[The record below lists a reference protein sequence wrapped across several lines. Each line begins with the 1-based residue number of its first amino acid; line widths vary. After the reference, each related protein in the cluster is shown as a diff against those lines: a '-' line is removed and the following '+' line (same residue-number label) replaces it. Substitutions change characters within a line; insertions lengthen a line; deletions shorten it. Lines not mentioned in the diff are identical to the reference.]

1 MKFKSKILCLLLVL
15 VMLLTI
21 SAVAA
26 NENTILSLKED
37 STDQMSVNVETN
49 NEILGISNSEYN
61 LGAPDDG
68 TFTSLQKKIN
78 NTAEGGTLVL
88 ENNYTNTNWNFR
100 YGITISK
107 SLTIDGNGFT
117 IDVRKTGRIFQVTAA
132 NVTLKNINF
141 VNTNTIDI
149 NKGGGAVYWSGAN
162 GVLSGSNFINNS
174 AAGNDFTNGGDGG
187 AVYWSGAN
195 GTLSDS
201 NFTANKAI
209 FGGAVYW
216 DGANGVLSGCNFTG
230 NNATWSDGGAVY
242 WSGADG
248 RLSGCN
254 FTGNKKGGAVYWIG
268 ARGILSG
275 SNFINNSDAEGGA
288 VYWGNGATRGS
299 LSDSI
304 FINNSASNGG
314 AVYWRG
320 ADGRLSGSTFI
331 GNNASR
337 CGAVYWSGARGILS
351 GSNFINNSARKFSAG
366 AVYWYGADGTLRDS
380 NFTRNSARQEGGAVY
395 WSGIN
400 YGSNPNAGNR
410 GVLSGSNFI
419 NNSAGNGGAVFWN
432 GANGRLSGSNFI
444 GNNASNGGVV
454 YWKAYKGT
462 LSGSNF
468 TSNSA
473 SVDGGAVY
481 WAGTN
486 GNLTGSNFIGNNAS
500 YGGAVFWNG
509 TGGVLDNCSFVN
521 CSAESFS
528 NYTTQKSY
536 VNAYGG
542 AVYWNGTGGVLGN
555 CSFVNCSAESFSN
568 YTTQNSYVN
577 AYGGAVYWY
586 GANGTLDNCSFVNCS
601 AESLSYHTQDSYVN
615 AYGGAV
621 YWYGAN
627 GTLDNCSFVNCSVES
642 FSNYGK
648 YSNVY
653 ACGGA
658 VYWYGANGTLDNC
671 SFVNCSAYSFYNTE
685 NVVSLRDFGG
695 AVFWFGENGR
705 LSGSTFIN
713 NIVKGTY
720 RRGGAVY
727 WHGSYGVLSGS
738 NFTDNKDALEGSAV
752 YWKGEFGCLCGSN
765 FTNNSAS
772 EGGAV
777 YWNGA
782 RGTIYICS
790 FVNCNAT
797 SLGGAVRWEAN
808 NGRLSGSNFTGNNAL
823 VGGAVHWSGI
833 NGRLSGSSFTGNNAT
848 RFGGAVFWS
857 GYYGSLSGSN
867 FTGNSVT
874 ERGGA
879 VYWGGYM
886 GNLSSSNFTSNSA
899 SEGGAVYG
907 NGYES
912 SLSGS
917 SFLANNAILGGAVY
931 WFSGYGSLSGSNFTG
946 NNATRYGGAVHWN
959 ALDGNL
965 SGSSFLANNAILGG
979 AVYWTGARGILSGSN
994 FTGNNA
1000 SSGGAVHWSGNNG
1013 RLSGSNFTGN
1023 NATRFGGAVD
1033 WDGDDG
1039 RLSDSNFNNNRA
1051 TLFDGG
1057 AVYWIGA
1064 RGILSGSNF
1073 TGNNASSGGAVRWN
1087 ALDGNL
1093 TDSNFTNNSASDG
1106 GAVYW
1111 NSANGSLSGSSFTGN
1126 NATSYGGAVH
1136 WSGRDGRLSGSS
1148 FTGNNATKG
1157 SAIYKFTSSSLI
1169 ITNTVFGRN
1178 RANSDKIVIEVEGNE
1193 TNNVNVKITFYGNDN
1208 IANAIWNANNG
1219 GTISLANITCEF
1231 SYDGIGRE
1239 YKTFNK
1245 YDAPKAVTNTHY
1257 VNGSDELWQSPLEN
1271 AQLIDINITDSKGNV
1286 IYSIV
1291 NGTETKKSNV
1301 ERNLLKAVL
1310 PRDVNPVNVTDA
1322 QGQIFIKLSNLKA
1335 STYKISAKHQIDNYY
1350 TMTSNSDSF
1359 IVNNT
1364 PLINKTVDNP
1374 TPVVGE
1380 VIKYNLT
1387 VVNTGDETIR
1397 DNVTLVDALSDGLE
1411 YAGNYTISDGSYVNF
1426 TQNGKVL
1433 TWIVTNI
1440 TNSTPLVI
1448 TVNVKVTKA
1457 GSWTNNLTLNNKNYT
1472 VSANVTTV
1480 VVNKT
1485 VDNHIPVVGEVV
1497 RYNLTVVNT
1506 ANVTIRD
1513 DVTLIDTLSDG
1524 LEYDGRYNLIGGDLV
1539 SFTRNGKVLTWIV
1552 TNITKSAP
1560 LVITVNIKVVKAG
1573 NWTNNLTLNN
1583 NFTVSENITAIDNV
1597 NSLNISKITL
1607 TQNVH
1612 VGSQVTFQID
1622 VINTGNVKLTNV
1634 TVYETSFDGL
1644 VYDSFK
1650 ASDLWVYSI
1659 IRGVNAWT
1667 FKEDL
1672 HPGEEISF
1680 FTVFN
1685 TTTNGTF
1692 VNNVV
1697 ASSDNTIDA
1706 QANATV
1712 NVLKPDFKVE
1722 KIVLTPKV
1730 TLGEQASY
1738 EVVVHNTGET
1748 DLTNIVVEE
1757 LPDAS
1762 LIYDHY
1768 VDKGLFKHSVVA
1780 GKHVWTLDKLTK
1792 DEYAGFIL
1800 YFNTTRAGNISN
1812 QIIVKCDEDPENTTV
1827 SNNTTVVIPSFSLEK
1842 ISLTPTVV
1850 LGQSTTFQIVI
1861 RNTGKAELTNVYFTE
1876 DSFDGLIYDS
1886 AIGEGIWIHK
1896 FENAKHTW
1904 TLNDVLEP
1912 DEIITLTLRFNTTAS
1927 GKFTNFVSAASDQTG
1942 GVYANASVTVLKP
1955 EFKVEKIV
1963 LTPKVALGEQ
1973 VRYEIVIHNTG
1984 EANLTNIVVEEMPDA
1999 SLIFDHYVDGGLFK
2013 HSVVA
2018 GKHIWTLDKLAKGT
2032 YAGFMLYFNTTRA
2045 GNVSN
2050 QIVVKSDEI
2059 PENTTVSNNTTVLL
2073 PAFSVEKICLI
2084 PNVLVGNQTLFQIV
2098 IKNTGKVELTDVYFS
2113 EDSFDGLIYDSAI
2126 GEGIWTHKFENGKHT
2141 WTLNEALEP
2150 DELAVLTLRFNTTA
2164 KGNYTNFVSASSNQ
2178 TGVLTANATVHVFE
2192 GKVPEPPVQNTTEMD
2207 VFKIVI
2213 TQEAVLGGQI
2223 TFQFVVH
2230 NTGNANLENAKI
2242 SEILPDGLVYDHFV
2256 DYLGLW
2262 MYNGDLTW
2270 SATRAIVPG
2279 EYAGFFVTF
2288 NTTKAGKFENH
2299 IVVTANNTNTTPG
2312 NTSFEVLNPVFTI
2325 EKILVEDNI
2334 INGGQA
2340 VFEIVIHNT
2349 GNAPLTNVC
2358 VKEFDFNGLIYSD
2371 FADYL
2376 DLWTYNGD
2384 LSWTMKSKLM
2394 PGEYAELLV
2403 IFNTTDVGNFTNFV
2417 SGSSNETGI
2426 QIVNSTVHVL
2436 DDKPGPEQNS
2446 SDDYSMDVFKIVIT
2460 QEAVLGGQITFQF
2473 VVHNTGNKNLENV
2486 KISEMLPEGLI
2497 YSHFVDYLGLWM
2509 YNGDL
2514 TWSATRAIVSG
2525 EYAGFFVTFN
2535 TTKAGKSVNHI
2546 VVTANNTNTTPA
2558 NTSFEVLNPD
2568 FTVEKIL
2575 VEDNIVNG
2583 NQAVFEIVVHNTGSA
2598 SLTNLTVREY
2608 FFEGL
2613 LYDHFTDYL
2622 DLWTYNGDLSWTM
2635 NAKLLPGEYVGFFV
2649 TFNTTKDGV
2658 FTNIVVANSSECDNK
2673 FSNTSVSVHNETV
2686 DISQICLTPL
2696 VIVGNQAI
2704 FEIIVRNTGKVN
2716 IDNLKL
2722 SEFDYEGLIYDHY
2735 MDYLGHWINDG
2746 ITWTLNS
2753 TLVPGEV
2760 TSLFVV
2766 FNTTRVGNFTNVVL
2780 ANKATA
2786 DTNELLSANS
2796 LEDGIYV
2803 SADVE
2808 VVKPE
2813 YTIEKVALNK
2823 TANIGDE
2830 VIFEII
2836 VHNTGKVDISNI
2848 TLRDI
2853 PSDGLS
2859 YLRFVDDENLWFKNA
2874 DLSWSLVGNLTSGEY
2889 SIFYIVFNAT
2899 KAGTLEN
2906 TLVSDNLT
2914 SKTTV
2919 EVNNPVV
2926 PVNPGLIIEAEIIT
2940 DPVTGQPVLKVTV
2953 INTGDV
2959 DLDNVFVRPKL
2970 PEGLRYGDYYSYDSV
2985 WNFNNGAFD
2994 LEGILKVAESK
3005 SFYIEI
3011 LGEPGEYLIPI
3022 DGGYNNTVTD
3032 STEVFVKILD
3042 NSTPGN
3048 VTPEDNVK
3056 PLKSSI
3062 AAGDNATGN
3071 PLLMVLVVLIAL
3083 GITRFRKRD

>member
-521 CSAESFS
+521 CSA
-528 NYTTQKSY
+528 
-536 VNAYGG
+536 
-542 AVYWNGTGGVLGN
+542 
-555 CSFVNCSAESFSN
+555 
-568 YTTQNSYVN
+568 
-577 AYGGAVYWY
+577 
-586 GANGTLDNCSFVNCS
+586 
-601 AESLSYHTQDSYVN
+601 
-615 AYGGAV
+615 
-621 YWYGAN
+621 
-627 GTLDNCSFVNCSVES
+627 
-642 FSNYGK
+642 
-648 YSNVY
+648 
-653 ACGGA
+653 
-658 VYWYGANGTLDNC
+658 
-671 SFVNCSAYSFYNTE
+671 YSFYNTE

-912 SLSGS
+912 S
-917 SFLANNAILGGAVY
+917 
-931 WFSGYGSLSGSNFTG
+931 
-946 NNATRYGGAVHWN
+946 
-959 ALDGNL
+959 L